1 MGVRLPLEGSSRK
14 KARQPWG
21 HRAVWEE
28 MPDVGPGRRCADNGR
43 PIRILS
49 TDDQQRVAEFQCV
62 ESHPIQMPKA
72 SQMTA
77 QTSTANTSVQPLT
90 S

>member
-1 MGVRLPLEGSSRK
+1 MLFAQKGPAAV
-14 KARQPWG
+14 G
-21 HRAVWEE
+21 HRTVWEE
-28 MPDVGPGRRCADNGR
+28 MANAGPGRR
-43 PIRILS
+43 
-49 TDDQQRVAEFQCV
+49 QRVAEFQCV

-77 QTSTANTSVQPLT
+77 ETSTANTSVQPLT